1 MIDRLMDCE
10 WINNVIL
17 FRPLR
22 GVGAVVLGAGP
33 AHAFYFGTYEYT
45 KEHLA
50 KYNINDNLN
59 YGNY

>member
-1 MIDRLMDCE
+1 MIDFIEECC
-10 WINNVIL
+10 INFKIN
-17 FRPLR
+17 RPLR

-50 KYNINDNLN
+50 KYNINDNVN
-59 YGNY
+59 YGTHKQ